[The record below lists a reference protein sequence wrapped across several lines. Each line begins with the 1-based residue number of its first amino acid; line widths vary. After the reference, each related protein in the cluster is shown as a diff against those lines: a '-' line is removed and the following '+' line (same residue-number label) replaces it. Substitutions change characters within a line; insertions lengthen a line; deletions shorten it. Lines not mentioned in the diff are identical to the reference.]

1 MTTADARSSSGQ
13 AVELAESIAAR
24 LDGTSLRIAV
34 AESLTGGQ
42 LSMRLAAAPNSSSW
56 FAGGLVAYM
65 AETKH
70 RVLGVSPG
78 PVVSARAAEEM
89 AAGIA
94 KLTGA
99 NLTLSVTGV
108 GGPDEQ
114 DGQGVGTVFIGV
126 RSPHGELYVAER
138 MLGGSPEEIIESA
151 VVASLRLLD
160 SRVDALAAT
169 HTVRR

>member
-1 MTTADARSSSGQ
+1 MTAPDSPSSADQAR
-13 AVELAESIAAR
+13 ELAESIAAR
-24 LDGTSLRIAV
+24 IEGSTLHIAI

-42 LSMRLAAAPNSSSW
+42 LSMRLAAAANSSSW
-56 FAGGLVAYM
+56 FAGSLVAYM
-65 AETKH
+65 TETKH
-70 RVLGVSPG
+70 RVLGLSPG

-99 NLTLSVTGV
+99 NLALSITGV

-114 DGQGVGTVFIGV
+114 DGCEVGTVFIGL
-126 RSPHGELYVAER
+126 RSPHGEIYVAER
-138 MLGGSPEEIIESA
+138 MLGGSPEEIVESA

-160 SRVDALAAT
+160 ARVDALASAHPT
-169 HTVRR
+169 RR

>member
-1 MTTADARSSSGQ
+1 MTSSETSSSTQ
-13 AVELAESIAAR
+13 AAELAESIAER
-24 LDGTSLRIAV
+24 MDGSSLRIAV

-42 LSMRLAAAPNSSSW
+42 LSMHLAASPNSSSW

-65 AETKH
+65 TEIKH

-78 PVVSARAAEEM
+78 PVVSANAAEEM

-114 DGQGVGTVFIGV
+114 DGREVGTVFIGI
-126 RSPHGELYVAER
+126 RSPHGEIHVAER
-138 MLGGSPEEIIESA
+138 MLGGSPEEIVESA

-160 SRVDALAAT
+160 ARVEALAST
-169 HTVRR
+169 HRAGR

>member
-1 MTTADARSSSGQ
+1 MTTSDAQSSADQ
-13 AVELAESIAAR
+13 AAELAKSIADR
-24 LDGTSLRIAV
+24 VEGSSLRIAV

-42 LSMRLAAAPNSSSW
+42 LSACLAAAPNSSAW

-65 AETKH
+65 TDTKH

-89 AAGIA
+89 ASGIA

-114 DGQGVGTVFIGV
+114 DGREVGTIFIGV

-138 MLGGSPEEIIESA
+138 MLGGSPEEIVESA

-160 SRVDALAAT
+160 ARVDALAASYNA
-169 HTVRR
+169 RR